1 MTSNEIE
8 PPGHVEIWGRALVGM
23 VPLVGG
29 PAAEI
34 WDGYRKRYEYR
45 ASQALGAI
53 GEKVT
58 PEQLQERL
66 VESEDL
72 DVVFGRAIQAA
83 ANSGLEAKRR
93 LLGLV
98 IAEAVLDDAMIDSAS
113 LMTDVLSQIEA
124 PHVRCLEDI
133 WRVQQEVESSGE
145 RSQAARGAE
154 REINQRI
161 LDVGRKYPSPLLQ
174 TLVNLSL
181 LDARTSWDQGMDL
194 IQGLTTFGEDFL
206 RELHG
211 ATGATDSSPST
222 PAGA

>member
-1 MTSNEIE
+1 MTSNKIE
-8 PPGHVEIWGRALVGM
+8 PPGHVQIWGRALLGM
-23 VPLVGG
+23 VPVVGAG
-29 PAAEI
+29 AVEI

-45 ASQALGAI
+45 ALQTLGVI

-66 VESEDL
+66 AESEDL
-72 DVVFGRAIQAA
+72 DAVFGRAIQAA
-83 ANSGLEAKRR
+83 ANSGLEAKRL

-98 IAEAVLDDAMIDSAS
+98 VADAVLDDAMIDDAI

-145 RSQAARGAE
+145 RPQAARGAE

-181 LDARTSWDQGMDL
+181 LDARTSWDQGMDFVH
-194 IQGLTTFGEDFL
+194 GLTTFGEDFL

-211 ATGATDSSPST
+211 ATEAGDSSP
-222 PAGA
+222 GAARDG